1 MRFRSKRLVIWL
13 RVVAPQDGTGAE
25 DELFQLR
32 VRFPVAGQHLF
43 HQSLV
48 TGVGERVVAA
58 KRMIFAA
65 CHAIHA
71 VATRRRYGMCR
82 FSRHF

>member
-58 KRMIFAA
+58 